1 MRVIGVRLRVRES
14 NKIRDLSI
22 RAVPR
27 GGGGGHGMSYPPPLI
42 LRGAPK
48 KGKRGCHKRGER
60 GEKGENWEEKG
71 KKGDERGK

>member
-1 MRVIGVRLRVRES
+1 MRVRES

-27 GGGGGHGMSYPPPLI
+27 GGGTWDVVPPPPLI

-48 KGKRGCHKRGER
+48 KGKRGGHKRGER